1 MNSVQMETN
10 RLRFAR
16 PSLEDQPA
24 MLVAIKESEQ
34 ALKEF
39 LPWVPFALSQ
49 QASIEHTQQ
58 AINNFANFKD
68 ELRFSLIEKASGRLI
83 GAIGL
88 IIRDKDVPFFEIG
101 YWLRSDSV
109 GKGYISEAVAKL
121 EEYAFGEL
129 NAKRLEIRV
138 AQSNIKSRKVAE
150 RCGYELEANLRN
162 ERRLPSG
169 KLDNTLVYV
178 KTR

>member
-1 MNSVQMETN
+1 M
-10 RLRFAR
+10 RL
-16 PSLEDQPA
+16 
-24 MLVAIKESEQ
+24 
-34 ALKEF
+34 
-39 LPWVPFALSQ
+39 
-49 QASIEHTQQ
+49 
-58 AINNFANFKD
+58 
-68 ELRFSLIEKASGRLI
+68 
-83 GAIGL
+83 AIGYWL
-88 IIRDKDVPFFEIG
+88 LAIG

-109 GKGYISEAVAKL
+109 GKGFISEAVAKL
-121 EEYAFGEL
+121 EEYAFDEL

>member
-1 MNSVQMETN
+1 MNSVKMETN

-16 PSLEDQPA
+16 PSLKDQPA

-58 AINNFANFKD
+58 AIDNFANFKE

-101 YWLRSDSV
+101 YWLLAI
-109 GKGYISEAVAKL
+109 GYWLLATQ
-121 EEYAFGEL
+121 
-129 NAKRLEIRV
+129 R
-138 AQSNIKSRKVAE
+138 
-150 RCGYELEANLRN
+150 
-162 ERRLPSG
+162 
-169 KLDNTLVYV
+169 
-178 KTR
+178 